1 MALRLAATTLWAA
14 QAWVDGRWQQGVLL
28 NLGIDG
34 HWAKVAIG
42 QPAPPGAQV
51 LPGPA
56 LPGMVNAHSH
66 AFQRAFAGL
75 AERRS
80 AAQDDFWGWRE
91 RMYAVAQRISA
102 EQLQAV
108 ATQLYSELL
117 QGGYTHVC
125 EFHYLHH
132 PPDVGPDPATST
144 DPLTM
149 ARALVAAARATGIG
163 LTLLPV
169 LYERAG
175 FDAPRLRP
183 EQRRFDADVDAVLA
197 MRQGLRGLDVPLLN
211 VGTAIH
217 SLRAAAPASIA
228 RLVAALDHDGAPIH
242 IHIAEQT
249 AEVDACLAATGRR
262 PLEWLCQEVPLD
274 ARWQLVHATHA
285 TPAEIDTVAASGAG
299 VVLCPG
305 TEANLGD
312 GLADLPRWLAQRV
325 PLALGSDSQVCRAWP
340 AELRL
345 LEYGQRLA
353 LRQRNVAAAPEL
365 GLDSS
370 AQRLFNRTLA
380 GGAASAGFDAWG
392 LVAGARAD
400 LLVLDPR
407 SVLGVPAPQRL
418 DALVFASDVPRWR
431 EVWVAGRR
439 VLANGAWP
447 GQVTAAEDFVRAMSA
462 LWPDQAAPGPA

>member
-1 MALRLAATTLWAA
+1 MPEQLWVA
-14 QAWVDGRWQQGVLL
+14 QAWVAGGWQPNVLL
-28 NLGIDG
+28 TLGRDG
-34 HWAKVAIG
+34 HWSSVLPG
-42 QPAPPGAQV
+42 QAAPPGARV

-80 AAQDDFWGWRE
+80 IATDDFWGWRE
-91 RMYAVAQRISA
+91 RMYGVALRISPA
-102 EQLQAV
+102 QLQAV
-108 ATQLYSELL
+108 ATQLYAELL
-117 QGGYTHVC
+117 QGGYTQVC

-132 PPDVGPDPATST
+132 APDGLPYAE
-144 DPLTM
+144 PLVM
-149 ARALVAAARATGIG
+149 AQALIAAAQATGIG

-228 RLVAALDHDGAPIH
+228 RLIAALEHDDAPIH

-249 AEVDACLAATGRR
+249 AEVDACLAATGCR
-262 PLEWLCQEVPLD
+262 PIEWLCREVPLD
-274 ARWQLVHATHA
+274 SRWQLVHALHA
-285 TPAEIDTVAASGAG
+285 TPAEIDAVAATGAG
-299 VVLCPG
+299 VVLCPS

-325 PLALGSDSQVCRAWP
+325 PLAIGSDSQVGRSWP

-353 LRQRNVAAAPEL
+353 LRQRNVASAPEL

-370 AQRLFNRTLA
+370 AQRLFNRTQA
-380 GGAASAGFDAWG
+380 GSAAAAGFDAWG

-400 LLVLDPR
+400 LLVLDPHC
-407 SVLGVPAPQRL
+407 VAGVPAPSSL
-418 DALVFASDVPRWR
+418 DALVFASDRPSWR
-431 EVWVAGRR
+431 EVWVAGQP
-439 VLANGAWP
+439 VLVDGAVP
-447 GQVTAAEDFVRAMSA
+447 AGRTIADDFSAAMTT
-462 LWPDQAAPGPA
+462 LWPR